1 MTPKEFKD
9 VNNIKKIS
17 GVYIPF
23 WAYDIKSKGDIT
35 FHCED
40 VRTWSDSNYNY
51 TETTSYSTTVDC
63 DMNFNK
69 VLADGSSR
77 FPDDLM
83 DSLEPFNYDHLV
95 DYNHAYLSGFL
106 AEKYDVNNDVAFTRA
121 SQRVMNTSIS
131 KARSACRHGSCFV
144 TNNGLSINNK
154 KTYYILLPVWM
165 VSIKYKDK
173 DYIFAMNGDT
183 GKIVG
188 DIPVSIGKT
197 FLFIFIFLALFFL
210 IGFLFARFVI

>member
-1 MTPKEFKD
+1 
-9 VNNIKKIS
+9 
-17 GVYIPF
+17 
-23 WAYDIKSKGDIT
+23 
-35 FHCED
+35 
-40 VRTWSDSNYNY
+40 
-51 TETTSYSTTVDC
+51 
-63 DMNFNK
+63 
-69 VLADGSSR
+69 
-77 FPDDLM
+77 
-83 DSLEPFNYDHLV
+83 
-95 DYNHAYLSGFL
+95 
-106 AEKYDVNNDVAFTRA
+106 
-121 SQRVMNTSIS
+121 MNTSIS
-131 KARSACRHGSCFV
+131 KARGACRHGSAYV

-197 FLFIFIFLALFFL
+197 FLYIFMFLAIFFL